1 MPKTFNVRGRNITLS
16 DKFLRTFEET
26 MKMPVHEGDLFCSL
40 NKDKFTDR
48 YTDEQIAKM
57 MEERIMDDLRDYNTY
72 PGDDF

>member
-1 MPKTFNVRGRNITLS
+1 
-16 DKFLRTFEET
+16 